1 MEPDGPPSAPIW
13 QARVSAAWA
22 QACHMNG
29 NGKRNE
35 TRDAGEHATVALP
48 PESIEQAALTI
59 DAAADLM
66 GDLGFVAFRT
76 PPDAEAKD
84 SCLMAMIRDAPTRR
98 HFDPESVSYWVI
110 DNGHGRTELVDR
122 GAGAPISQPFSWG
135 RIRLVDR
142 LGKRNSFVSFGGWLT
157 GERVGADAL
166 LLIFRS
172 SAPILRLP
180 GHSQQRDH
188 LSDDA
193 MSFFG
198 RLVPRLW
205 SSPAHERLVG
215 ALPPDA
221 LYSAFLLHEAG
232 RIHRSP
238 VLREA
243 IPDDAHAL
251 LSELELA
258 ERDRPDALAAG
269 RDVLTLL
276 DLETGTRSVDQPT
289 AASAFIA
296 NDP

>member
-1 MEPDGPPSAPIW
+1 
-13 QARVSAAWA
+13 
-22 QACHMNG
+22 MNG
-29 NGKRNE
+29 KAPRNGSLQRADG
-35 TRDAGEHATVALP
+35 TPIATP

-66 GDLGFVAFRT
+66 ADLGFVAFRT
-76 PPDAEAKD
+76 PPDAEVKD

-98 HFDPESVSYWVI
+98 HFDPETVSYWVI
-110 DNGHGRTELVDR
+110 ENGHGQTELVDR
-122 GAGAPISQPFSWG
+122 EVRTPISRRFSWG

-221 LYSAFLLHEAG
+221 LYAAFLLHEA
-232 RIHRSP
+232 RQINRSAP
-238 VLREA
+238 LREA

-251 LSELELA
+251 IRELELA
-258 ERDRPDALAAG
+258 ERHRPEALAAG
-269 RDVLTLL
+269 RELLSVL
-276 DLETGTRSVDQPT
+276 DFEPV
-289 AASAFIA
+289 AAR
-296 NDP
+296 

>member
-1 MEPDGPPSAPIW
+1 
-13 QARVSAAWA
+13 
-22 QACHMNG
+22 MNG
-29 NGKRNE
+29 KAPRNGD
-35 TRDAGEHATVALP
+35 RDTHDGQIAAP

-66 GDLGFVAFRT
+66 ADVGFVAFRT
-76 PPDAEAKD
+76 PPDAELKD

-98 HFDPESVSYWVI
+98 HFDPETVSYWVI
-110 DNGHGRTELVDR
+110 ESGHGQTEVVDR
-122 GAGAPISQPFSWG
+122 RAQTPISRPFSWG

-215 ALPPDA
+215 MLPPDA
-221 LYSAFLLHEAG
+221 LYAAFLLHEAG
-232 RIHRSP
+232 RIHRSAP
-238 VLREA
+238 LREA
-243 IPDDAHAL
+243 IPDDAHAVL
-251 LSELELA
+251 RELELA
-258 ERDRPDALAAG
+258 DRDRPEALAAG
-269 RDVLTLL
+269 RDALTLL
-276 DLETGTRSVDQPT
+276 DLEAV
-289 AASAFIA
+289 AAR
-296 NDP
+296 